1 MVPTTR
7 TAVRAPQLRSLNQPA
22 PIRVRL
28 NAEGIPAALLLG
40 EGWREVIRPRS
51 RWRIDDRWWRE
62 GEEICR
68 IYWELELSEDRI
80 ETIFEDRLTG
90 QWYRQRYA

>member
-7 TAVRAPQLRSLNQPA
+7 TAIRAPQLRSLNQPT
-22 PIRVRL
+22 PICVRL
-28 NAEGIPAALLLG
+28 DAERVPQALLLG
-40 EGWREVIRPRS
+40 EAWREVIRVRS
-51 RWRIDDRWWRE
+51 HWRIDDRWWRE

-68 IYWELELSEDRI
+68 MYWELELAAGRM
-80 ETIFEDRLTG
+80 ETIFQDGLTG